1 MRVIKE
7 TVSQVQRLMDEWD
20 EEKNKEA
27 GIDSA
32 KLGSQSNTYA

>member
-20 EEKNKEA
+20 EEKIK
-27 GIDSA
+27 
-32 KLGSQSNTYA
+32 KLELTRIN